1 MRRRMVEADMAVVE
15 AMTNDGRSADEIAG
29 RIGCSPSTVVRARER
44 LRSEGRIPAKSFT
57 RSQGQ
62 LCRSARAQQDPL
74 VLLRAEGPENA
85 DPERKLWCAVILQ
98 ALRDLAAGRIV
109 AGQPGEYLRARART
123 WIGSYP
129 SRDFREVCWHAGFDP
144 DVWHPRLR
152 AFVDME
158 PEAIRAR
165 LRVAGVE

>member
-1 MRRRMVEADMAVVE
+1 MRRIEQSRAVVE
-15 AMTNDGRSADEIAG
+15 ARENEGRSANEIAG
-29 RIGCSPSTVVRARER
+29 ELGCSLSHIYR
-44 LRSEGRIPAKSFT
+44 LRNQLRAQGRLPEG
-57 RSQGQ
+57 
-62 LCRSARAQQDPL
+62 SAPRGRAPAQQDPM

-109 AGQPGEYLRARART
+109 AGQSGEYLRAKAAA